1 MKTIILI
8 VLVII
13 WNTNAKEQSVRIKGR
28 FTCHGL
34 PAQYAEVQLV
44 SKKIIGGDAFARD
57 VFSDPSGA
65 FEIAGYIDW
74 SKYSKIDVRLYIWHN
89 CFEKPYEQSDPC
101 KNWFEFKVPN
111 IFINDGTLAQKKWEL
126 GEVKLETPKYG
137 KTLDACD

>member
-1 MKTIILI
+1 MIFRKRCSK
-8 VLVII
+8 
-13 WNTNAKEQSVRIKGR
+13 NRSKFKPFAKPAVCSQNEQ
-28 FTCHGL
+28 FTS
-34 PAQYAEVQLV
+34 YI
-44 SKKIIGGDAFARD
+44 SGGDAFARD